1 MKTLTFAAFLLASL
15 GLVGCFY
22 MGEALRDNPEEY
34 RHVLGTAYV
43 LKTPFSIYKHQDDK
57 KRGNFISGEGFY
69 YSLYPSTEGGHV
81 NNRYSRLLG
90 RLSKGDR
97 LRVTSIKQG
106 VESKKVAYIVKIE
119 ESRDEILQGAEAVI
133 RAYTEDPALYVQDEN
148 GYWDLS
154 SRWLHKEEAPKAP

>member
-15 GLVGCFY
+15 GLVGCFSD
-22 MGEALRDNPEEY
+22 EALRDNPEEY
-34 RHVLGTAYV
+34 RHVLGTTYV
-43 LKTPFSIYKHQDDK
+43 LKTPFNIYKHQDDK
-57 KRGNFISGEGFY
+57 RKGRLITGEGFY

-81 NNRYSRLLG
+81 DNRYSRLLG

-97 LRVTSIKQG
+97 LR

-119 ESRDEILQGAEAVI
+119 ESRDEILQGAEVVI

-154 SRWLHKEEAPKAP
+154 SRWLHKEEAPEGP